1 MEEESKKNH
10 TVTWLHLL
18 QNHKHNFTHTLSKSI
33 FKNFDKKV
41 MSCPYGHH
49 LKKKVVGDEKE
60 EASPRELTRRQ
71 SEERFREAK
80 DIRLHQRT

>member
-1 MEEESKKNH
+1 
-10 TVTWLHLL
+10 
-18 QNHKHNFTHTLSKSI
+18 LSKSI
-33 FKNFDKKV
+33 FKKFTKFEKE

-49 LKKKVVGDEKE
+49 LKKVVGDEKE
-60 EASPRELTRRQ
+60 EASSRELTRRQ

>member
-1 MEEESKKNH
+1 
-10 TVTWLHLL
+10 
-18 QNHKHNFTHTLSKSI
+18 
-33 FKNFDKKV
+33 
-41 MSCPYGHH
+41 MSCPYGH

-60 EASPRELTRRQ
+60 EASSRELTRRQ